1 MAVVNLPLVQI
12 KEFETRE
19 LFQLREVS
27 PGTYHIP
34 LQIEGNS
41 ILSSLLV
48 THVSPDASIHVNYFQ
63 TTTGDEN
70 EERTPLVSHSP
81 KTSGSQAADTIIVA
95 RVHLK
100 PVCEVVISG
109 GNVTFGL
116 MVTMVSAFASD
127 IESSLFKDGYMVVGT
142 ERGIPLMTIDDNT
155 GQMKFMRSKE
165 GQLIMRESSEGTP
178 LHLTHSDRLLPFQRK
193 VCLAHQLFDKAMK
206 FSRFNVVSASDY
218 RVTVQVNGSLALSA
232 RTSKYQPTTELN
244 LEPYKVAPTGSLIT
258 IEAHRFSEEDDG
270 TFDVYL
276 RGYEFINEDEETMS
290 SLTKVVYNKSGALIL
305 PFKAVAWEDDNSV
318 NLADSDGLGLD
329 DFAGVTQD
337 GIAHLGYGIIHK
349 IGEVPNALIGLGAI
363 AGQPVFLGSV
373 PGQLTLT
380 PPTSGTIFRIG
391 RAEPPSGAHTGEA
404 TSLFIDPQIISE
416 A

>member
-1 MAVVNLPLVQI
+1 MSVINLPLVQL
-12 KEFETRE
+12 KEFETQE
-19 LFQLREVS
+19 IFQLREVS
-27 PGTYHIP
+27 PGAYRVP
-34 LQIEGNS
+34 LQIQGNS
-41 ILSSLLV
+41 LLSSLLV
-48 THVSPDASIHVNYFQ
+48 TAVDRDASIKVNYFQ
-63 TTTGDEN
+63 TTTGVET
-70 EERTPLVSHSP
+70 EERSPLVSHQI
-81 KTSGSQAADTIIVA
+81 KTIGANEAETIIVA

-100 PVCEVVISG
+100 PVVEVIVEG

-116 MVTMVSAFASD
+116 MITMVSAFASD
-127 IESSLFKDGYMVVGT
+127 IESSLFKDSYQLIGT
-142 ERGIPLMTIDDNT
+142 ERGIPLMTVDDST

-165 GQLIMRESSEGTP
+165 GQLIMRESSEGSA
-178 LHLTHSDRLLPFQRK
+178 LHFTHSDRLLPFQRK
-193 VCLAHQLFDKAMK
+193 VCLAHQLFNKAMK
-206 FSRFNVVSASDY
+206 FSRFTVVSNSDY
-218 RVTVQVNGSLALSA
+218 RVSVQINGSLALSV

-244 LEPYKVAPTGSLIT
+244 IEPFKVAATGALIT

-290 SLTKVVYNKSGALIL
+290 SLSKVVYNKSGALIL

-318 NLADSDGLGLD
+318 NLADADGIGLD

-349 IGEVPNALIGLGAI
+349 LGEVPNALLGMAAI
-363 AGQPVFLGSV
+363 AGQPVFLGAV

-380 PPTSGTIFRIG
+380 PPIAGTIFRIG